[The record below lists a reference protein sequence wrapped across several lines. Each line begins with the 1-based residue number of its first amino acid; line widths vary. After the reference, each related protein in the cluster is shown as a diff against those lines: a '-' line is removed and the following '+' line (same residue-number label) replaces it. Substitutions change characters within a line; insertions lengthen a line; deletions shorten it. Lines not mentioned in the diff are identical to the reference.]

1 MKRYDL
7 PSTLENIKETFIED
21 SINRNEDLVS
31 FVNLINSVEGCYS
44 IALDSQWGSGKT
56 FFIKQ
61 LKMIFDSTNAFID
74 SDISDS
80 KVIDK
85 WNNLVEQFKHEYTAI
100 ATIIPHVTVYYDA
113 WANDSDEDPL
123 LSLVYQ
129 IMYDFNE
136 LDKSSDGSSISNG
149 LFTALSEIIK
159 SRMKKPVDIKK
170 IKDSFKS
177 EDFLAQLKKQK
188 DLHKLI
194 AEYLDN
200 LLKERGERL
209 LIIIDELDRC
219 NPVYA
224 VKILEQI
231 KHYFDNERITFVFSV
246 NLSELEHTI
255 CKHYGSSFNAG
266 KYLDRFFDWRITL
279 PKAEIPEEK
288 SLRTSY
294 TIDQTILYMMD
305 KYNMQMRERGKYI
318 PMVKTACT
326 NIAYYGP
333 SSEYKALNFVIQ
345 VFIPLALALKI
356 TNPKKYNDFISGRD
370 LSELIDFVTN
380 EDVIDYLYDIINLIL
395 DDNTI
400 KKEKG
405 ELTYSMAIVEKQVRG
420 FYSEFFSNDYSKGKF
435 EINYRTRDFF
445 FNQIQQ
451 LKNLAK

>member
-7 PSTLENIKETFIED
+7 PSTYENIKATFID
-21 SINRNEDLVS
+21 DRIKRNEDLVS
-31 FVNLINSVEGCYS
+31 LVNFINSVEGCYS

-56 FFIKQ
+56 FFVKQ
-61 LKMIFDSTNAFID
+61 LKMIFDSKNEFID
-74 SDISDS
+74 ASESDPA
-80 KVIDK
+80 VVNK
-85 WNNLVEQFKHEYTAI
+85 WAELVKQFKQNYPHI
-100 ATIIPHVTVYYDA
+100 DPIKPHVTVYYDA
-113 WANDSDEDPL
+113 WENDSDDDPL

-129 IMYDFNE
+129 IMCDF
-136 LDKSSDGSSISNG
+136 DGLKKLSVESNSTQNVLTILKQILKVKKG
-149 LFTALSEIIK
+149 IDIEEIAE
-159 SRMKKPVDIKK
+159 SLR
-170 IKDSFKS
+170 S
-177 EDFLAQLKKQK
+177 EDFLAQLKSKK

-194 AEYLDN
+194 ADYLDN
-200 LLKERGERL
+200 LLPERGDRL
-209 LIIIDELDRC
+209 IIIIDELDRC

-288 SLRTSY
+288 SLRTGYTLDETMSY
-294 TIDQTILYMMD
+294 MI
-305 KYNMQMRERGKYI
+305 KRYNMQMREIGKYI
-318 PMVKTACT
+318 PMTKTACT
-326 NIAYYGP
+326 DIAYYG
-333 SSEYKALNFVIQ
+333 SSLGYNALSFVIH

-356 TNPKKYNDFISGRD
+356 TDPKKYNDFISGRD

-420 FYSEFFSNDYSKGKF
+420 FYSEFFSNDYSKSKF

-451 LKNLAK
+451 LKNN

>member
-21 SINRNEDLVS
+21 RINRNEDLVS

-44 IALDSQWGSGKT
+44 IALDSQWGSGKS
-56 FFIKQ
+56 FFVKQ

-74 SDISDS
+74 SDKLDS
-80 KVIDK
+80 KVIEK
-85 WNNLVEQFKHEYTAI
+85 WNNLVEQFKHDYTTI

-113 WANDSDEDPL
+113 WANDSDEYPL

-129 IMYDFNE
+129 IMCDFDE
-136 LDKSSDGSSISNG
+136 LEELSVESSNTKI
-149 LFTALSEIIK
+149 ALNALNQILKVIK
-159 SRMKKPVDIKK
+159 GIDFKK
-170 IKDSFKS
+170 IADSFKD
-177 EDFLAQLKKQK
+177 EDILAQLKKQK

-326 NIAYYGP
+326 NIEYYGP

-420 FYSEFFSNDYSKGKF
+420 LYLEFFSNNYSKSKF

-451 LKNLAK
+451 LKNN

>member
-7 PSTLENIKETFIED
+7 PSTLENINETFIED
-21 SINRNEDLVS
+21 RINRNEDLVS

-56 FFIKQ
+56 FFVKQ

-74 SDISDS
+74 SDKLDS
-80 KVIDK
+80 KVIEK
-85 WNNLVEQFKHEYTAI
+85 WNNLIEKFKHDYTTI

-113 WANDSDEDPL
+113 WANDSDEYPL

-129 IMYDFNE
+129 IMCDFDE
-136 LDKSSDGSSISNG
+136 LEELSVESSNTKI
-149 LFTALSEIIK
+149 ALNALNQILKVIK
-159 SRMKKPVDIKK
+159 GIDFKK
-170 IKDSFKS
+170 IADSFKD
-177 EDFLAQLKKQK
+177 EDILAQLKKQK

-224 VKILEQI
+224 VKVLEQI

-356 TNPKKYNDFISGRD
+356 TNPKKYNDFISGKD

-420 FYSEFFSNDYSKGKF
+420 FYSEFFSNDYSKSKF

-451 LKNLAK
+451 LKNN

>member
-21 SINRNEDLVS
+21 RINRNEDLVS

-56 FFIKQ
+56 FFVKQ

-74 SDISDS
+74 SDKSDS

-85 WNNLVEQFKHEYTAI
+85 WNNLVEQFKHEYTTI

-113 WANDSDEDPL
+113 WANDSDEYPL

-129 IMYDFNE
+129 IMCDFDE
-136 LDKSSDGSSISNG
+136 LEELSVESSNTKI
-149 LFTALSEIIK
+149 ALNALNQILKVIK
-159 SRMKKPVDIKK
+159 GIDFKK
-170 IKDSFKS
+170 IADSFKD
-177 EDFLAQLKKQK
+177 EDILAQLKKQK

-420 FYSEFFSNDYSKGKF
+420 FCLEFFSNNYSKSKF

-451 LKNLAK
+451 LKNN

>member
-7 PSTLENIKETFIED
+7 PSTLENIKETFIKD
-21 SINRNEDLVS
+21 TINRNEDLVS

-56 FFIKQ
+56 FFVKQ

-113 WANDSDEDPL
+113 WANDSDEYPL

-129 IMYDFNE
+129 IMCDFDE
-136 LDKSSDGSSISNG
+136 LEELSVESSNTKI
-149 LFTALSEIIK
+149 ALNALNQILKVIK
-159 SRMKKPVDIKK
+159 GIDIKK
-170 IKDSFKS
+170 IADSFKD
-177 EDFLAQLKKQK
+177 EDILAQLKKQK

-224 VKILEQI
+224 VKVLEQI

-279 PKAEIPEEK
+279 PKAEMPEEK

-333 SSEYKALNFVIQ
+333 SSEYKALNFVIH

-356 TNPKKYNDFISGRD
+356 TNPKKYNDYISGRD

-405 ELTYSMAIVEKQVRG
+405 ELTYSMAIVEKEVRG
-420 FYSEFFSNDYSKGKF
+420 FYSEFFSNDYSNSKF

>member
-21 SINRNEDLVS
+21 RINRNEDLVS

-56 FFIKQ
+56 FFVKQ

-74 SDISDS
+74 SDKSDS

-85 WNNLVEQFKHEYTAI
+85 WNNLVEQFKHEYTTI

-159 SRMKKPVDIKK
+159 SRMKKPVDIKM

-177 EDFLAQLKKQK
+177 EDFLAQLKSKK

-194 AEYLDN
+194 ADYLDN
-200 LLKERGERL
+200 LLPERGERL

-219 NPVYA
+219 NPVFA
-224 VKILEQI
+224 IKLLEQV
-231 KHYFDNERITFVFSV
+231 KHYFENERITFLFSV
-246 NLSELEHTI
+246 NLLELEHTI

-279 PKAEIPEEK
+279 PKAVIPEVRHFITQRP
-288 SLRTSY
+288 LPY
-294 TIDQTILYMMD
+294 TISYMIK
-305 KYNMQMRERGKYI
+305 KYNMQMREVGKYI
-318 PMVKTACT
+318 PMVKDVC
-326 NIAYYGP
+326 Y
-333 SSEYKALNFVIQ
+333 EYETDEETPVDTFRFVFQ
-345 VFIPLALALKI
+345 VFIPLALALKL
-356 TNPKKYNDFISGRD
+356 TNPKKYYDFINGND
-370 LSELIDFVTN
+370 PSELIGFVTN
-380 EDVIDYLYDIINLIL
+380 ESVMHYVRHNIFVIL
-395 DDNTI
+395 DGAETQKADGTDI
-400 KKEKG
+400 
-405 ELTYSMAIVEKQVRG
+405 LTKAIVEENVKR
-420 FYSEFFSNDYSKGKF
+420 FYEEFFNINDSRGTF
-435 EINYRTRDFF
+435 GIGSSVREFF
-445 FNQIQQ
+445 FNKINQIRNSE
-451 LKNLAK
+451 L

>member
-1 MKRYDL
+1 M
-7 PSTLENIKETFIED
+7 
-21 SINRNEDLVS
+21 
-31 FVNLINSVEGCYS
+31 
-44 IALDSQWGSGKT
+44 
-56 FFIKQ
+56 
-61 LKMIFDSTNAFID
+61 
-74 SDISDS
+74 
-80 KVIDK
+80 
-85 WNNLVEQFKHEYTAI
+85 
-100 ATIIPHVTVYYDA
+100 
-113 WANDSDEDPL
+113 
-123 LSLVYQ
+123 
-129 IMYDFNE
+129 
-136 LDKSSDGSSISNG
+136 
-149 LFTALSEIIK
+149 
-159 SRMKKPVDIKK
+159 
-170 IKDSFKS
+170 
-177 EDFLAQLKKQK
+177 
-188 DLHKLI
+188 
-194 AEYLDN
+194 
-200 LLKERGERL
+200 
-209 LIIIDELDRC
+209 DRC

-326 NIAYYGP
+326 NIEYYGP

-420 FYSEFFSNDYSKGKF
+420 FCLEFFSNNYSKSKF

-451 LKNLAK
+451 LKNN

>member
-21 SINRNEDLVS
+21 RINRNEDLVS

-44 IALDSQWGSGKT
+44 IALDSQWGSGKS
-56 FFIKQ
+56 FFVKQ

-74 SDISDS
+74 SDKLDS
-80 KVIDK
+80 KVIEK
-85 WNNLVEQFKHEYTAI
+85 WNNLVEQFKHDYTTI

-113 WANDSDEDPL
+113 WANDSDEYPL

-129 IMYDFNE
+129 IMCDFDE
-136 LDKSSDGSSISNG
+136 LEELSVESSNTKI
-149 LFTALSEIIK
+149 ALNALNQILKVIK
-159 SRMKKPVDIKK
+159 GIDFKK
-170 IKDSFKS
+170 IADSFKD
-177 EDFLAQLKKQK
+177 EDILAQLKKQK

-326 NIAYYGP
+326 NIEYYGP

-420 FYSEFFSNDYSKGKF
+420 FCLEFFSNNYSKSKF

-451 LKNLAK
+451 LKNN